1 VRFFARKDRAIDE
14 LLPVTMRI
22 GLNRERINITTKIH
36 VKESEWSA
44 EQGRITMISC
54 QARLKNE
61 QLEAFKIKAF
71 ECQRELMNEG
81 KPITLENIKAKWS
94 GVQ

>member
-1 VRFFARKDRAIDE
+1 
-14 LLPVTMRI
+14 MCI

-44 EQGRITMISC
+44 EQGRITMISR

-71 ECQRELMNEG
+71 ECQRELMNEASQSLLR
-81 KPITLENIKAKWS
+81 ISRRS
-94 GVQ
+94 GPVFQQKRR